1 MLGSWPVGNSQMNED
16 VLLIVVVF
24 MLGLGGLLGIAYAL
38 DLRRQKHG
46 PIGPALPRL
55 GRMGRGLL
63 WAARI
68 LVALMVF
75 SITGAYVLRV
85 AVLVWVTAGFLALY
99 IVDGLAYRLVRL
111 TGK

>member
-1 MLGSWPVGNSQMNED
+1 MNED
-16 VLLIVVVF
+16 VLLIIIVF
-24 MLGLGGLLGIAYAL
+24 VLGVGGLLGIAYTL

-55 GRMGRGLL
+55 GHMGRGLL

-75 SITGAYVLRV
+75 SITGAYVLR
-85 AVLVWVTAGFLALY
+85 AALLVWLTAGFLALY
-99 IVDGLAYRLVRL
+99 VVDGLAYRVVRL
-111 TGK
+111 IGK